1 MSNILIR
8 YIFTFLLSLVIIFLS
23 VFPFGPME
31 AGLDV
36 PFADKWVHFAMYGAM
51 SFTLL
56 FDFSKNHNSG
66 KVKTNHIIISLMLSA
81 SLGGIMELIQGYFL
95 IYRSGDWIDVLANCL
110 GAAMGVISGFFCIPT
125 LVNIYNKSFFS
136 K

>member
-8 YIFTFLLSLVIIFLS
+8 YIFTFFLSLVIIFLS

-31 AGLDV
+31 AGMDV
-36 PFADKWVHFAMYGAM
+36 TFTDKWVHFAMYGAM

-81 SLGGIMELIQGYFL
+81 SLGGIMDLIQGYFL
-95 IYRSGDWIDVLANCL
+95 LYKSG
-110 GAAMGVISGFFCIPT
+110 
-125 LVNIYNKSFFS
+125 
-136 K
+136 

>member
-1 MSNILIR
+1 
-8 YIFTFLLSLVIIFLS
+8 
-23 VFPFGPME
+23 ME

-56 FDFSKNHNSG
+56 FDFTKNQNSG

-81 SLGGIMELIQGYFL
+81 SLCGIMELIQGYFL
-95 IYRSGDWIDVLANCL
+95 VYRSGDWIDMLANCF
-110 GAAMGVISGFFCIPT
+110 GAVIGVSSGFFCIPT